1 LAADS
6 PTDVW
11 EGTDNGCMM
20 LLEATVLL
28 GIVGV
33 IIYVAIST
41 LMRGLGG
48 MERPRVLRGAAGG
61 RWQVTHFAVNSRTHV
76 VVRKVLPDG
85 ATVVDEHLVATVAE
99 DDPDYEMKFL
109 EAMSQAR
116 QRLAL
121 FESEEP

>member
-1 LAADS
+1 
-6 PTDVW
+6 
-11 EGTDNGCMM
+11 MM
-20 LLEATVLL
+20 LLEATVVL

-41 LMRGLGG
+41 LVRGMGG

-61 RWQVTHFAVNSRTHV
+61 RWQVTHFAVSNRTHV

-99 DDPDYEMKFL
+99 DDPDYDMKFL

-116 QRLAL
+116 QRCAL
-121 FESEEP
+121 FESEGP

>member
-1 LAADS
+1 
-6 PTDVW
+6 
-11 EGTDNGCMM
+11 MM
-20 LLEATVLL
+20 LLEAAVVL

-41 LMRGLGG
+41 LVRGMGGMGG

-61 RWQVTHFAVNSRTHV
+61 RWQVTHFAVNNRTHV

-99 DDPDYEMKFL
+99 DDPDYDIKFL

-121 FESEEP
+121 FESEGP

>member
-1 LAADS
+1 M
-6 PTDVW
+6 VV
-11 EGTDNGCMM
+11 
-20 LLEATVLL
+20 LESAVVL

-33 IIYVAIST
+33 IIYVTIT
-41 LMRGLGG
+41 LMRGL
-48 MERPRVLRGAAGG
+48 EQPRVLRGAGG
-61 RWQVTHFAVNSRTHV
+61 RWQVTHFAVNNRTHV

-99 DDPDYEMKFL
+99 DDPDYDMKFL
-109 EAMSQAR
+109 EAMAQAR

>member
-1 LAADS
+1 
-6 PTDVW
+6 
-11 EGTDNGCMM
+11 M
-20 LLEATVLL
+20 LLLDATVVL

-41 LMRGLGG
+41 LMRGL
-48 MERPRVLRGAAGG
+48 ERPRVLRGAAGG

>member
-1 LAADS
+1 
-6 PTDVW
+6 
-11 EGTDNGCMM
+11 M
-20 LLEATVLL
+20 LLLDATVVL

-41 LMRGLGG
+41 LMHGL
-48 MERPRVLRGAAGG
+48 ERPRVLRGAAGG

-109 EAMSQAR
+109 DAMSQAR

-121 FESEEP
+121 FESEET

>member
-1 LAADS
+1 
-6 PTDVW
+6 
-11 EGTDNGCMM
+11 M
-20 LLEATVLL
+20 L

-33 IIYVAIST
+33 IVYVAIAT
-41 LMRGLGG
+41 VMRGA
-48 MERPRVLRGAAGG
+48 EQPRALRGAGG
-61 RWQVTHFAVNSRTHV
+61 RWQVTHFAVNNRTHV

-99 DDPDYEMKFL
+99 DDPDYDLKFL
-109 EAMSQAR
+109 EAMAQAR

>member
-1 LAADS
+1 M
-6 PTDVW
+6 
-11 EGTDNGCMM
+11 MM
-20 LLEATVLL
+20 LEAAVVL

-33 IIYVAIST
+33 IIYVVIST
-41 LMRGLGG
+41 LVGGLD
-48 MERPRVLRGAAGG
+48 RPRVLRGAGG
-61 RWQVTHFAVNSRTHV
+61 RWQVTHFAVNNRTHV

-99 DDPDYEMKFL
+99 DDPDYDMKFL
-109 EAMSQAR
+109 EAMAQAR